1 MMWNGKNNNKK
12 IVELPGSIKNNHTV
26 GSYQIDA
33 KTSGLGRDQEQS
45 HVRVFLV
52 VEVAGK

>member
-1 MMWNGKNNNKK
+1 MEKINNKK